1 MASRMALA
9 MNNVTIF
16 WLQLLLSCVVC
27 ALVVAWYVWP
37 SLTKLP
43 RSSALILLLFVH
55 VFRYVGM
62 TLLVTGMVDPRL
74 PRDFLNNAAYGDLI
88 AAAWPSL
95 RSLLYGATGVL
106 PFLWCGCSTLGA
118 SWIC

>member
-1 MASRMALA
+1 MGMRLA
-9 MNNVTIF
+9 MDNVTIF
-16 WLQLLLSCVVC
+16 WIQILASVFVCVLIAV
-27 ALVVAWYVWP
+27 WYVWP
-37 SLTKLP
+37 LLTKLS
-43 RSSALILLLFVH
+43 RNSALTPLLFVH